1 MRFSNIVD
9 IVCSRK
15 FVRFVK
21 KKIKFN
27 FFTFCQHHVYWI
39 FGFKRI
45 KSANFFLLRLLLS
58 FSSFQDF
65 VLMGRFFQRRRIFVG
80 SAFFKKQ
87 QKIKWSSS
95 RQTFFLLK
103 MPFCGFVC
111 WHKFRWFANI
121 IFFTTSYFIAVATF
135 KVLRFWNKV

>member
-1 MRFSNIVD
+1 MRFSTIVD

-27 FFTFCQHHVYWI
+27 FFTFCQHLFYWL

-45 KSANFFLLRLLLS
+45 KSANFFLLQLLLS

-65 VLMGRFFQRRRIFVG
+65 FLMGKFFQRWRIFVG

-95 RQTFFLLK
+95 RQTFFHIKDAILWFRLLAQISLVCQHY
-103 MPFCGFVC
+103 FFYHFLFYCGCNF
-111 WHKFRWFANI
+111 
-121 IFFTTSYFIAVATF
+121 
-135 KVLRFWNKV
+135 

>member
-1 MRFSNIVD
+1 MFVQESLSDLLKKRSNSIFLPSVNISFIEFSVSKES
-9 IVCSRK
+9 SR
-15 FVRFVK
+15 R
-21 KKIKFN
+21 I
-27 FFTFCQHHVYWI
+27 FFFFSYFHLFHHFEI
-39 FGFKRI
+39 
-45 KSANFFLLRLLLS
+45 FFL
-58 FSSFQDF
+58 
-65 VLMGRFFQRRRIFVG
+65 MGKFFQKWRIFVG